1 MVRPFCFFLK
11 ENYKI
16 YAESNCGV
24 GGKKNVGAYSKFL
37 SDKWRDL
44 SDDQR

>member
-1 MVRPFCFFLK
+1 MLSSLK
-11 ENYKI
+11 KWSDL

-44 SDDQR
+44 TDDQR